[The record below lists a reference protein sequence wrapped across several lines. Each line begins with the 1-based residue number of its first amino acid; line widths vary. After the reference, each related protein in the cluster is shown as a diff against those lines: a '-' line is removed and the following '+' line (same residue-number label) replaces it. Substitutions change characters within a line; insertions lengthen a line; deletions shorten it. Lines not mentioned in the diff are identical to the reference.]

1 MNLRNKHKNEFVL
14 KGELKSKY
22 KGNSGCVIVCIKV
35 GDRTYPQVVCWN
47 ENARRVLQYNVGD
60 TITLL
65 CNAQSSL
72 HRNIG
77 DKPKVTVSL
86 FCTCI
91 LDNGLIAAPTY
102 NRFSVKGQVVS
113 CIENENRISLLV
125 RVVDQR
131 VSTFNIVIYNP
142 NPRIHCFEENQ
153 PVSIQGYVKT
163 VIRRDENNK
172 KLYFTDYISERIS
185 DF

>member
-1 MNLRNKHKNEFVL
+1 MNLRNEHKNEFVL

-22 KGNSGCVIVCIKV
+22 KGNADCVVVCIKV
-35 GDRTYPQVVCWN
+35 GDRTYPEVVCWN

-72 HRNIG
+72 HRNSV

-91 LDNGLIAAPTY
+91 LDNALITAPTY
-102 NRFSVKGQVVS
+102 NRFSVSGQVVS
-113 CIENENRISLLV
+113 CSVCENRMSLLI
-125 RVVDQR
+125 RVVGEHI
-131 VSTFNIVIYNP
+131 STFNVVIYNP
-142 NPRIHCFEENQ
+142 NPRVHCFEENQ
-153 PVSIQGYVKT
+153 PINVQGYVKT
-163 VIRRDENNK
+163 VIRTDENNK
-172 KLYFTDYISERIS
+172 KLYFTDYITERIS
-185 DF
+185 NF